1 MQIKI
6 GNIRIDTQSRL
17 SKHRGYLYDQLTLLH
32 QEIIELV
39 LEGEARNKIPIR
51 ELKLKAKLM
60 KKYRR
65 RLKLLSTY

>member
-6 GNIRIDTQSRL
+6 GNVKIDTQSRV

-65 RLKLLSTY
+65 RLKLLNHY

>member
-6 GNIRIDTQSRL
+6 GNVKIDTQSRV

-51 ELKLKAKLM
+51 ELKLKAKLFP
-60 KKYRR
+60 
-65 RLKLLSTY
+65 KLN

>member
-6 GNIRIDTQSRL
+6 GNVKIDTQSRL
-17 SKHRGYLYDQLTLLH
+17 SKHRSYLYDQLTLLH

-39 LEGEARNKIPIR
+39 LEGETRNKIPIK

-65 RLKLLSTY
+65 RVKLLSHY